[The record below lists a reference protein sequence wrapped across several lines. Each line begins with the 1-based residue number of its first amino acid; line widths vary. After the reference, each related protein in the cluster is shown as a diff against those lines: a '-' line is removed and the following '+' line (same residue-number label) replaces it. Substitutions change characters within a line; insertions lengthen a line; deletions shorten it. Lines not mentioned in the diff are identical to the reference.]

1 MPEAEA
7 KPKRL
12 ADIINVIGANVT
24 KGITVPKVTPQ
35 IPFIE
40 PEIKETGEI
49 EVEERLLSPETFKKA
64 RNIYELADVIG
75 IPPAKIE
82 VSSFGGSTVIEPKSW
97 KEFQSVMDMF
107 SKNKTLSRFT
117 NRRILGEP
125 LSEGAIKKVMQLAEK
140 YPMSQKQARS
150 IYELIRAPFGRFY
163 QNVVKKYWKNVISP
177 PEELQE
183 EVQKILTEKAE
194 KAIETAKKKFKP
206 IVEEKMRLPEYVWQR
221 GYRGE
226 TLAERARAKV
236 REYNES
242 IKNIV
247 EYTKNIASSLSKEDT
262 AKYIATYL
270 NSDLAWEVAKEIYRK
285 SGGRVNLSSLHR
297 DLVEVT
303 EKSKRYLKEVSSTLQ
318 KLFDIKADLLSEVKD
333 LIT

>member
-1 MPEAEA
+1 
-7 KPKRL
+7 L
-12 ADIINVIGANVT
+12 N
-24 KGITVPKVTPQ
+24 
-35 IPFIE
+35 
-40 PEIKETGEI
+40 
-49 EVEERLLSPETFKKA
+49 SKKA
-64 RNIYELADVIG
+64 LE
-75 IPPAKIE
+75 
-82 VSSFGGSTVIEPKSW
+82 
-97 KEFQSVMDMF
+97 
-107 SKNKTLSRFT
+107 
-117 NRRILGEP
+117 
-125 LSEGAIKKVMQLAEK
+125 KVFQLAKK
-140 YPMSQKQARS
+140 YPMSQKQAKS
-150 IYELIRAPFGRFY
+150 IYELIRAPFGKSY
-163 QNVVKKYWKNVISP
+163 PEVVKKYWKKVISP

-183 EVQKILTEKAE
+183 QVQKALTEKAE
-194 KAIETAKKKFKP
+194 RAIETAKEKFKP
-206 IVEEKMRLPEYVWQR
+206 IEEEKLKLPEYVWQK
-221 GYRGE
+221 GYKGE

-236 REYNES
+236 REYNEN

-270 NSDLAWEVAKEIYRK
+270 NSGLAWEVAKEIYRK